1 MKKLY
6 YFSKSKLQ
14 FMEVKHYK
22 TKLFTFLSIGVLC
35 IVALIFTIYSVSL
48 SWFGIDTYT
57 SLSNEN
63 RLLRDKL
70 DKVVT
75 QYQSLNNELESL
87 VKINNELR
95 IAANLEPISEDEQMI
110 GVGGGYFDNTLDFLS
125 SDSNLKLQQALNYM
139 DEVTRKINFEKKQYF
154 DISLK
159 LKENEK
165 LFEALPAIKPCE
177 GTLAMN
183 GFGMRI
189 HPILNVKRMHDG
201 IDIITDRGTPVY
213 ATGNGIAESVGY
225 QGGLGL
231 TIEIDHGFGYRSI
244 YAHLSKT
251 RIKEG
256 QKISRGDLIGNSGS
270 SGLSSGPHLH
280 YEIHHNG
287 VKQNPVEFFFD
298 DLNFFEYSKNKK

>member
-95 IAANLEPISEDEQMI
+95 IAANLEPVSEDEQMI

>member
-125 SDSNLKLQQALNYM
+125 VDSNLKLQQALNYM

>member
-125 SDSNLKLQQALNYM
+125 VDSNLKLQQALNYM

-231 TIEIDHGFGYRSI
+231 TIEINHGFGYRSI

>member
-125 SDSNLKLQQALNYM
+125 VDSNLKLQQALNYM

-251 RIKEG
+251 KIKEG

-280 YEIHHNG
+280 YEINHNG

-298 DLNFFEYSKNKK
+298 DLIFFEYSKNKK

>member
-14 FMEVKHYK
+14 FIEVKHYK

-35 IVALIFTIYSVSL
+35 MVALIFTFYSVSL

-63 RLLRDKL
+63 RLLRDEL

-125 SDSNLKLQQALNYM
+125 VDSNLKLQQALNYM

-251 RIKEG
+251 KIKEG

-298 DLNFFEYSKNKK
+298 DLIFFEYSKNKK

>member
-125 SDSNLKLQQALNYM
+125 VDSNLKLQQALNYM

-280 YEIHHNG
+280 YEINHNG

>member
-35 IVALIFTIYSVSL
+35 MVALIFTFYSVSL

-95 IAANLEPISEDEQMI
+95 IAANLEPVSEDEQMI

-189 HPILNVKRMHDG
+189 HPILNLKRMHDG

-251 RIKEG
+251 KIKEG

>member
-125 SDSNLKLQQALNYM
+125 VDSNLKLQQALNYM

-189 HPILNVKRMHDG
+189 HPILNLKRMHDG

-251 RIKEG
+251 KIKEG

>member
-125 SDSNLKLQQALNYM
+125 VDSNLKLQQALNYM

-298 DLNFFEYSKNKK
+298 DLIFFEYSKNKK

>member
-95 IAANLEPISEDEQMI
+95 IAANLEPVSEDEQMI

-189 HPILNVKRMHDG
+189 HPILNLKRMHDG

-251 RIKEG
+251 KIKEG

>member
-14 FMEVKHYK
+14 FMDVKHYK

-125 SDSNLKLQQALNYM
+125 VDSNLKLQQALNYM

-189 HPILNVKRMHDG
+189 HPILNVNRMHDG

-231 TIEIDHGFGYRSI
+231 TIEINHGFGYRSI

-251 RIKEG
+251 KVKEG

-280 YEIHHNG
+280 YEINHNG

>member
-125 SDSNLKLQQALNYM
+125 VDSNLKLQQALNYM

-251 RIKEG
+251 KIKEG

-298 DLNFFEYSKNKK
+298 DLIFFEYSKNKK

>member
-125 SDSNLKLQQALNYM
+125 VDSNLKLQQALNYM

-256 QKISRGDLIGNSGS
+256 QKIFRGDLIGNSGS